1 MGDDRVPGAFG
12 RYAADERRL
21 PLNGWWLALGVWYLG
36 LVYVAVWNRRS
47 KATWQR
53 LDAYPLPLR
62 IHLFTPFRKHWRSS
76 IHADDLGWVNA
87 FRGAVQRRTLFV
99 VLPPLVIFSW
109 LYTTTWMRIEH
120 TLERRAWLVQEG
132 DRLVAIQAERGF
144 PSFLL
149 TPSDHCEMPA
159 VERSPAE

>member
-1 MGDDRVPGAFG
+1 VS
-12 RYAADERRL
+12 
-21 PLNGWWLALGVWYLG
+21 GWWLPLGVWYLG
-36 LVYVAVWNRRS
+36 LVYVAVWNRRA
-47 KATWQR
+47 KPTWQR

-62 IHLFTPFRKHWRSS
+62 IHLFTPFRNRWRSS
-76 IHADDLGWVNA
+76 IRVDDMGWVDA

-99 VLPPLVIFSW
+99 VVPPLVIFGW
-109 LYTTTWMRIEH
+109 LYTTTWMRYERA
-120 TLERRAWLVQEG
+120 LERRAWLEQQA

-149 TPSDHCEMPA
+149 TPSNHCEMPA